1 MFDADGNGVLDRR
14 EFCDF
19 AIFVFAVKYLEQLK
33 AQLDAALDGSSALPA
48 DLVDFL
54 YAPSFKEDAEA
65 QFDALD
71 ADGAGFLTPDQLA
84 PVIVALAQSRDDLA
98 VEPHHCE
105 RLAANFAT
113 TKPGLVTKAE
123 FIGMSQFILATTYLY
138 VAESARVDGL
148 LDSLKAGKGAL
159 ETLIQT
165 LPEDL
170 MDRLS
175 AQAFVED
182 CDLRFAALD
191 ADGNGTLDAKEL
203 LPLVVEL
210 TQAHH
215 AVSVT
220 PDHCEALVAIFD
232 TDGNG
237 VIDKKEFVEFTQ
249 RRCRRREVASG
260 AAARAFA
267 KSASTASKDG

>member
-1 MFDADGNGVLDRR
+1 M
-14 EFCDF
+14 
-19 AIFVFAVKYLEQLK
+19 
-33 AQLDAALDGSSALPA
+33 
-48 DLVDFL
+48 DFL

-71 ADGAGFLTPDQLA
+71 ADGAGFLAPDQLA

-105 RLAANFAT
+105 RLCANFAT

-249 RRCRRREVASG
+249 YVVIHAHATATRNDL
-260 AAARAFA
+260 AATFDDAAFDA
-267 KSASTASKDG
+267 AVDIVGTHDVVSSDE